1 MHYLFYKNLLEKVK
15 LNKYQLHYAF
25 WNPAI
30 FKNIKL
36 LNLEEEYNNSLFT
49 LPNIYEPI
57 EDVIKN
63 ISINNYDISDIC
75 LTYDL
80 YSLKKLINY
89 NYDIIDWDY
98 LSLNNHITIQDVIDN
113 PDYDWSL
120 EELCNNENF
129 TIEII
134 ENNNDILNDL
144 TIGINNPNLTFDM
157 IKKYDIND
165 YDQAEYPFSY
175 NINATLEIAVK
186 NSNKW
191 WDYESILSNYNV
203 NLSKD
208 YIDTYSNIL
217 FNNKGYF
224 RYLLSNPAITIK
236 DIELYLPIT
245 ILNKYYKD
253 INNYLTI
260 FIIDVI

>member
-1 MHYLFYKNLLEKVK
+1 
-15 LNKYQLHYAF
+15 
-25 WNPAI
+25 
-30 FKNIKL
+30 
-36 LNLEEEYNNSLFT
+36 
-49 LPNIYEPI
+49 
-57 EDVIKN
+57 
-63 ISINNYDISDIC
+63 
-75 LTYDL
+75 
-80 YSLKKLINY
+80 
-89 NYDIIDWDY
+89 
-98 LSLNNHITIQDVIDN
+98 
-113 PDYDWSL
+113 
-120 EELCNNENF
+120 
-129 TIEII
+129 
-134 ENNNDILNDL
+134 
-144 TIGINNPNLTFDM
+144 M

-236 DIELYLPIT
+236 DIKLYLPIT
-245 ILNKYYKD
+245 ILNKYYKYINDD
-253 INNYLTI
+253 ILDYINDDKKSPMFIYINSLFLNPNISIYYINKYSNIENYITSLI
-260 FIIDVI
+260 KNKFFYHEYYKSNIYKKLLVKKFIYHNKDSIIKHLRS